1 VRELVGRTDHELV
14 EGVARLEAARR
25 RGRRWPIFHPIELL
39 DASIRGI
46 AVPIDDPAPA
56 NPLVQDDKTVCN
68 GDFGTSVNFVKSPSD
83 AAKQA
88 LKEEK
93 LVLVL
98 HVSGDFE
105 DPDFT

>member
-1 VRELVGRTDHELV
+1 VRRNLLYITAGLLSALLVGGSVGAD
-14 EGVARLEAARR
+14 G
-25 RGRRWPIFHPIELL
+25 
-39 DASIRGI
+39 
-46 AVPIDDPAPA
+46 
-56 NPLVQDDKTVCN
+56 KTPPKSGDVCT
-68 GDFGTSVNFVKSPSD
+68 GDFGTAVHFLKTPSD

>member
-1 VRELVGRTDHELV
+1 MRRTFCWT
-14 EGVARLEAARR
+14 AA
-25 RGRRWPIFHPIELL
+25 GLL
-39 DASIRGI
+39 SALLFAG
-46 AVPIDDPAPA
+46 AAATGQTKLLKPAA
-56 NPLVQDDKTVCN
+56 EVCT
-68 GDFGTSVNFVKSPSD
+68 GDFGTAVHFLKTPAE

-88 LKEEK
+88 QKEQK